1 MTFRVSS
8 GFFVVPNE
16 RRNYLNKERKVVEYR
31 RKPDGTYEPIEIESS
46 MPCPCES
53 SGSKNLRELAA
64 YGNTVCRINDG
75 GCWAELRCVPAG
87 TYSVGGEQITLM
99 ETCIVV
105 MKKEAFLFDSLRY
118 ACELKM
124 WRQEIDDSQ

>member
-1 MTFRVSS
+1 M
-8 GFFVVPNE
+8 N
-16 RRNYLNKERKVVEYR
+16 NDRKVVEYR
-31 RKPDGTYEPIEIESS
+31 RKPDGTYERIELEPSI
-46 MPCPCES
+46 PRPCE
-53 SGSKNLRELAA
+53 GNESKRICELAN
-64 YGNTVCRINDG
+64 YGNTIFRIDDG
-75 GCWAELRCVPAG
+75 KDCAELRLVPAG

-99 ETCIVV
+99 ETYIVV